1 MKKKIGLLILLT
13 LTFALAVSLS
23 GCKSAAEST
32 YAGVLTDSS
41 GSQLVIKS
49 DSDVKVF
56 SVTDKTEYSFGKDE
70 QGISLMDSVKTGVS
84 NIINELTVS
93 NVANSIK
100 FYEGNFGFSVE
111 FMDGNPVTW
120 AQIKKDNLIM
130 MLEDYNTV
138 KSEIENYSEKTNS
151 SNLIMFEYSSTE
163 EVDEL
168 YSTLK
173 KQKVSFFSDYMK
185 TDYGKVEFGVYD
197 LDKNMILISA
207 LVNDD

>member
-1 MKKKIGLLILLT
+1 MSLI
-13 LTFALAVSLS
+13 
-23 GCKSAAEST
+23 
-32 YAGVLTDSS
+32 
-41 GSQLVIKS
+41 
-49 DSDVKVF
+49 
-56 SVTDKTEYSFGKDE
+56 
-70 QGISLMDSVKTGVS
+70 

-93 NVANSIK
+93 NVASLIK
-100 FYEGNFGFSVE
+100 FYEDNFGFTVE
-111 FMDGNPVTW
+111 VTDGNPITW

-130 MLEDYNTV
+130 MLEDYNAV
-138 KSEIENYSEKTNS
+138 KSEIENYPKKTNS
-151 SNLIMFEYSSTE
+151 SNLIRFEYGSIE

-173 KQKVSFFSDYMK
+173 KQKVSFFSDYTK

>member
-1 MKKKIGLLILLT
+1 MSLI
-13 LTFALAVSLS
+13 
-23 GCKSAAEST
+23 
-32 YAGVLTDSS
+32 
-41 GSQLVIKS
+41 
-49 DSDVKVF
+49 
-56 SVTDKTEYSFGKDE
+56 
-70 QGISLMDSVKTGVS
+70 

-151 SNLIMFEYSSTE
+151 SNLIRFEYSSTE

-173 KQKVSFFSDYMK
+173 KQKVSFFSDYTK

-197 LDKNMILISA
+197 LDKNMILISS